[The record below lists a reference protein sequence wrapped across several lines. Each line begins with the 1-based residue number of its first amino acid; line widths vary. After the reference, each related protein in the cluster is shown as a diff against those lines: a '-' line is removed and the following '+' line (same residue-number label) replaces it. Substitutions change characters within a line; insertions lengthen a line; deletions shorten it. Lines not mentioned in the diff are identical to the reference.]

1 MCYAAPARSS
11 ATLGEQE
18 TPVAVPLS
26 IRRPAVAP
34 TYVPT
39 LAVAVAIGSWGV
51 GGVLVKAL
59 SVGGLTLAFFRLW
72 LGAALMAGIL
82 AASGRRVTLGSV
94 RAATP
99 AGLIFGVNVALAFTS
114 IRHTTVAN
122 ATLISA
128 LQPALVLL
136 VAGPLFGER
145 VTRREVAWT
154 GVAIAGIAVVIAGA
168 EGSPEWSPSGDMLAF
183 GALLTFTAYFLVSKH
198 VRETS
203 GTIELMAVV
212 QLFAAIVVTPI
223 ALLAPGGVDLPSP
236 VDWIIILSIV
246 FGTGVGAHLV
256 VNWAHR
262 YVDVTVSSLLMLLV
276 PVVAGV
282 SAWLFLGE
290 ALSPLQMAGS
300 AITLVALLAVVR
312 SVRAPAIAAP
322 EIAAG
327 D

>member
-1 MCYAAPARSS
+1 
-11 ATLGEQE
+11 
-18 TPVAVPLS
+18 VAVPLS
-26 IRRPAVAP
+26 IRRSVAMPAYLPATAVAF
-34 TYVPT
+34 
-39 LAVAVAIGSWGV
+39 AISSWGL

-59 SVGGLTLAFFRLW
+59 GVGGLTLAFYRLW
-72 LGAALMAGIL
+72 LGAALMVGIL
-82 AASGRRVTLGSV
+82 AASGRRVTLASL
-94 RAATP
+94 RAAAP
-99 AGLIFGVNVALAFTS
+99 AGLIFGVNVAFAFTS

-145 VTRREVAWT
+145 VTRRDVGWT

-168 EGSPEWSPSGDMLAF
+168 EGSPEWSPFGDTLAF
-183 GALLTFTAYFLVSKH
+183 AALITFTAYFLVSKR
-198 VRETS
+198 VRETT

-212 QLFAAIVVTPI
+212 QLFAAVVVTPI
-223 ALLAPGGVDLPSP
+223 ALLAPGGVDRPSAA
-236 VDWIIILSIV
+236 DWLIILSIV

-276 PVVAGV
+276 PVVASV

-290 ALSPLQMAGS
+290 SLSPLQVAGS

-312 SVRAPAIAAP
+312 GVRAPAVAAP